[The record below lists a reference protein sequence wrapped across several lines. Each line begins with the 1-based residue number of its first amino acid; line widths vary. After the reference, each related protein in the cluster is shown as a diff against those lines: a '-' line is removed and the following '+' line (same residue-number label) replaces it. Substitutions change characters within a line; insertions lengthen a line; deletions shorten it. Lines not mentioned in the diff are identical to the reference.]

1 MEDLESV
8 KAAVPDAPVLANT
21 GVKHETV
28 ADVMRVSDGC
38 IIGSA
43 LKVDGHTWN
52 AVDPD
57 RAKDFMDRVR
67 AIR

>member
-1 MEDLESV
+1 L
-8 KAAVPDAPVLANT
+8 PDAPVLANT
-21 GVKHETV
+21 GVKHDTV
-28 ADVMRVSDGC
+28 ADVMRVADGC